1 MDLNLVLLAE
11 NINLKYFHVAL
22 SSAETCSCYI
32 FFKVADIDG
41 SSGFCSIK
49 WLGEKQ
55 TKDKPGATNTVKTL
69 KNAKPQIKA
78 RKEKTFLEL
87 QLDENKFLSSLK
99 VGF

>member
-1 MDLNLVLLAE
+1 M
-11 NINLKYFHVAL
+11 AL
-22 SSAETCSCYI
+22 SPAETCSCYI